1 LYLHKLRNCCIVEI
15 PTADVGN
22 HSISIE
28 FTVSIATGLIAAALV
43 VEALV
48 AAALIAATLIAA
60 ALIATA
66 SVAATFCQVQ
76 TNINVSAE
84 QFSYKE
90 L

>member
-1 LYLHKLRNCCIVEI
+1 MYLHELRKCCIVEI
-15 PTADVGN
+15 PTADVDN

-28 FTVSIATGLIAAALV
+28 FTVLVAAALV
-43 VEALV
+43 AAALV
-48 AAALIAATLIAA
+48 AAALIAAGLVAA
-60 ALIATA
+60 A
-66 SVAATFCQVQ
+66 SVATTFCQVQ